1 MALRELLP
9 DRLTALDA
17 FVVERVLSDGAEGKG
32 SINGAP
38 HVLARAARSGSVHR
52 LRR

>member
-17 FVVERVLSDGAEGKG
+17 FVVERVLNDGGEGNG
-32 SINGAP
+32 SINGA
-38 HVLARAARSGSVHR
+38 LRLLCASYTYWLRARANA
-52 LRR
+52 